1 MKRLTSILL
10 LLIAGLFTFTSCDE
24 DNPITGGDTP
34 KGPEKISQ
42 WMLPIERYGISIDEV
57 AQIEEGRGNKVE
69 RSEELMT
76 LTATPQDTKAV
87 QEIVYYFDRAGLYQ
101 VARVKFASQEVAKQF
116 IDEYLLNNGFVKSN
130 LRTAK
135 ATEEIYVSAPRGS
148 RVSSVV
154 LVDGDK
160 TEPIFWWGS
169 NDNKKTNWLRVDP
182 LQDQTTGIW
191 MPLLPYGATLEMVQL
206 FEARMGH
213 TFDAEASKPDKGVL
227 KFKTGHE
234 VYTEVTYWLDLKTNH
249 FLEESK
255 VSCDTLHRPTPEQV
269 DAYLTAQ
276 GFSASGLKD
285 GEGNPIY
292 YDKITKLIANV
303 DMNIPKDETAKASFR
318 PGIQYYYN
326 SDIEQLLP
334 YEEVDFPMPLFGFDK
349 EKIDDVMKK
358 YADQDYTAAVVDML
372 SNDLPFQGVQTRCK
386 YFPSIILF
394 PADKDESLYG
404 AAIVLCSDMKALRS
418 PALIKSLESSGFV
431 FDKKRTIA
439 LPTYV
444 NEAQGVM
451 AQIDDGTIF
460 LPSVSFSPIEDFTS
474 SATPIAQRLKRLR

>member
-1 MKRLTSILL
+1 MKRITSILL
-10 LLIAGLFTFTSCDE
+10 LLIAGLFTFTSCDD

-34 KGPEKISQ
+34 QGPERISQ
-42 WMLPIERYGISIDEV
+42 WMLPIERYGIAIDEV

-101 VARVKFASQEVAKQF
+101 VARVQFASQETAKQF
-116 IDEYLLNNGFVKSN
+116 IEEYLLNNGFVKSN

-135 ATEEIYVSAPRGS
+135 ASEEIYTSAPRGS

-154 LVDGDK
+154 LVDGEK
-160 TEPIFWWGS
+160 TEPIFWWAN
-169 NDNKKTNWLRVDP
+169 NDNKKTSWLRVDP

-213 TFDAEASKPDKGVL
+213 TFNAEASKPDKGVF

-234 VYTEVTYWLDLKTNH
+234 IYTEVTYWLDEKTNH

-255 VSCDTLHRPTPEQV
+255 ISCDTLHRPTPEQV
-269 DAYLTAQ
+269 DAYLKAQ
-276 GFSASGLKD
+276 GFSSSGLNDK
-285 GEGNPIY
+285 GGNPIY
-292 YDKITKLIANV
+292 YDKATMLIAHV
-303 DMNIPKDETAKASFR
+303 EMNIPKNAEAKKTFR

-326 SDIEQLLP
+326 SELEGQLP
-334 YEEVDFPMPLFGFDK
+334 YEEVDFPMPLFGFEK
-349 EKIDDVMKK
+349 EKIEDVMKK
-358 YADQDYTAAVVDML
+358 YADQPYTAAVVDML
-372 SNDLPFQGVQTRCK
+372 SNELPFQGVQTRYK

-394 PADKDESLYG
+394 PSEKDESLYG
-404 AAIVLCSDMKALRS
+404 SAIVLCSDTKALRS
-418 PALIKSLESSGFV
+418 PALIAALERSGFV

-451 AQIDDGTIF
+451 AQIDDGTIS
-460 LPSVSFSPIEDFTS
+460 LPSVSFGPIEDFGTS
-474 SATPIAQRLKRLR
+474 STSLARRLMR

>member
-1 MKRLTSILL
+1 MKRITSILL
-10 LLIAGLFTFTSCDE
+10 LLIAGLFTFTSCDD

-34 KGPEKISQ
+34 QGPERISQ
-42 WMLPIERYGISIDEV
+42 WMLPIERYGIAIDEV

-87 QEIVYYFDRAGLYQ
+87 QEIVYYFDKNNRYQ
-101 VARVKFASQEVAKQF
+101 VARVKFASQETAKQF
-116 IDEYLLNNGFVKSN
+116 IEEYLLNNGFVKSN

-135 ATEEIYVSAPRGS
+135 ASEEIYTSAPRGS

-154 LVDGDK
+154 LVDGEQ
-160 TEPIFWWGS
+160 TEPIFWWAN
-169 NDNKKTNWLRVDP
+169 NDNKKTSWLRVDP

-213 TFDAEASKPDKGVL
+213 TFNAEASKPDKGVF

-234 VYTEVTYWLDLKTNH
+234 IYTEVTYWLDLKTNH

-255 VSCDTLHRPTPEQV
+255 ISCDTLHRPTPEQV
-269 DAYLTAQ
+269 DAYLKAQ
-276 GFSASGLKD
+276 GFKPTGLKD
-285 GEGNPIY
+285 KEGNPIY
-292 YDKITKLIANV
+292 YDKSIKLIANV
-303 DMNIPKDETAKASFR
+303 DMNIPKDAEAKKTFR
-318 PGIQYYYN
+318 PGIQYYVQNIDNDLAY
-326 SDIEQLLP
+326 D
-334 YEEVDFPMPLFGFDK
+334 EVDFPMPLFGFEKDK
-349 EKIDDVMKK
+349 MEDVMKA
-358 YADQDYTAAVVDML
+358 YAKQDYTAAVVDML
-372 SNDLPFQGVQTRCK
+372 SNELPFQGVQTRSK

-404 AAIVLCSDMKALRS
+404 AAIVLCSDTKALRS
-418 PALIKSLESSGFV
+418 PDLIAKLEENGFV
-431 FDKKRTIA
+431 YDKKRTIA

-444 NEAQGVM
+444 NEYAGVM
-451 AQIDDGTIF
+451 AQIDEAGI
-460 LPSVSFSPIEDFTS
+460 SGVIGISFGPIENFGTS
-474 SATPIAQRLKRLR
+474 STSLARRLMRQR

>member
-1 MKRLTSILL
+1 MKRITSILL
-10 LLIAGLFTFTSCDE
+10 LLIAGLFTFTSCDV

-34 KGPEKISQ
+34 QGPEISQ
-42 WMLPIERYGISIDEV
+42 WMLPIERYGIAIDEV

-101 VARVKFASQEVAKQF
+101 VARVKFASQETAKQF

-135 ATEEIYVSAPRGS
+135 ASEEIYTSAPRGS

-154 LVDGDK
+154 LVDGEK
-160 TEPIFWWGS
+160 TEPIFWWAN
-169 NDNKKTNWLRVDP
+169 NDNKKTSWLRVDP

-213 TFDAEASKPDKGVL
+213 TFDAEASKPDKGVF

-234 VYTEVTYWLDLKTNH
+234 VYNEVTYWLDLKTNH
-249 FLEESK
+249 FLEECK
-255 VSCDTLHRPTPEQV
+255 ISCDTLHRPTPEQV
-269 DAYLTAQ
+269 DAYLKAQ
-276 GFSASGLKD
+276 GFSASGLNDK
-285 GEGNPIY
+285 GGNPIY
-292 YDKITKLIANV
+292 YDKATMLIAHV
-303 DMNIPKDETAKASFR
+303 EMNIPKNAEAKKTFR

-326 SDIEQLLP
+326 SELEGQLP
-334 YEEVDFPMPLFGFDK
+334 YDEVDFPMPLFGFEK
-349 EKIDDVMKK
+349 EKIEDVMKK
-358 YADQDYTAAVVDML
+358 YADQPYTAAVLDML
-372 SNDLPFQGVQTRCK
+372 SNELPFQGVQTRCK

-394 PADKDESLYG
+394 PSEKDESLYG
-404 AAIVLCSDMKALRS
+404 SAIVLCSDTKALRS
-418 PALIKSLESSGFV
+418 PALIAALERSGFV

-451 AQIDDGTIF
+451 AQIDDGSIF
-460 LPSVSFSPIEDFTS
+460 LPSVSFGPIENFGSS
-474 SATPIAQRLKRLR
+474 SASLARRLMRQR

>member
-34 KGPEKISQ
+34 KEPEKISQ

-87 QEIVYYFDRAGLYQ
+87 REIVYYFDRAGLYQ
-101 VARVKFASQEVAKQF
+101 VARVQFASQETAKQF

-213 TFDAEASKPDKGVL
+213 TLDAEASKPDRGVY

-234 VYTEVTYWLDLKTNH
+234 IYTEVTYWLDLKTKH

-285 GEGNPIY
+285 EEGNPIY

>member
-1 MKRLTSILL
+1 MKRITSILL
-10 LLIAGLFTFTSCDE
+10 LLIAGLFTFTSCDV

-34 KGPEKISQ
+34 QGPERISQ
-42 WMLPIERYGISIDEV
+42 WMLPIERYGIAIDEV

-87 QEIVYYFDRAGLYQ
+87 QEIVYYFDKNNRYQ
-101 VARVKFASQEVAKQF
+101 VARVKFASQETAKQF

-135 ATEEIYVSAPRGS
+135 ASEEIYTSAPRGS

-154 LVDGDK
+154 LVDGEK
-160 TEPIFWWGS
+160 TEPIFWWAS
-169 NDNKKTNWLRVDP
+169 NDNKKTSWLRVDP
-182 LQDQTTGIW
+182 LQDKTTGIW
-191 MPLLPYGATLEMVQL
+191 MPILPFGATLEMVQL

-213 TFDAEASKPDKGVL
+213 TFDAEASKPDRGVF

-234 VYTEVTYWLDLKTNH
+234 IYTEVTYWLDEKTNH

-255 VSCDTLHRPTPEQV
+255 ISCDTLHRPTPEQV
-269 DAYLTAQ
+269 DAYLKAQ
-276 GFSASGLKD
+276 GFSASGLNDK
-285 GEGNPIY
+285 GGNPIY
-292 YDKITKLIANV
+292 YDKATMLIAHV
-303 DMNIPKDETAKASFR
+303 EMNIPKNAEAKKTFR
-318 PGIQYYYN
+318 PGIQFYYN
-326 SDIEQLLP
+326 SELEGQLP
-334 YEEVDFPMPLFGFDK
+334 YDEVDFPMPLFGFEK
-349 EKIDDVMKK
+349 EKIEDVMKK
-358 YADQDYTAAVVDML
+358 YADQPYTAAVLDML
-372 SNDLPFQGVQTRCK
+372 SNELPFQGVQTRCK

-394 PADKDESLYG
+394 PSEKDESLYG
-404 AAIVLCSDMKALRS
+404 SAIVLCSDTKALRS
-418 PALIKSLESSGFV
+418 PALIAALERSGFV

-460 LPSVSFSPIEDFTS
+460 LPSVSFGPIENFGSSSTS
-474 SATPIAQRLKRLR
+474 LARRLMR

>member
-1 MKRLTSILL
+1 MKRITSILL
-10 LLIAGLFTFTSCDE
+10 LLIAGLFTFTSCDD

-34 KGPEKISQ
+34 QGPERISQ
-42 WMLPIERYGISIDEV
+42 WMLPIERYGITLDEV
-57 AQIEEGRGNKVE
+57 TQIEKDRGNKVE

-101 VARVKFASQEVAKQF
+101 VARVKFASQETAKQF

-135 ATEEIYVSAPRGS
+135 ASEEIYTSAPRGS

-154 LVDGDK
+154 LVDGEK
-160 TEPIFWWGS
+160 TEPIFWWAN
-169 NDNKKTNWLRVDP
+169 NDNKKTSWLRVDP

-213 TFDAEASKPDKGVL
+213 TFDAEASKPDKGVF

-234 VYTEVTYWLDLKTNH
+234 VYNEVTYWLDLKTNH
-249 FLEESK
+249 FLEECK
-255 VSCDTLHRPTPEQV
+255 ISCDTLHRPTPEQV
-269 DAYLTAQ
+269 DAYLKAQ
-276 GFSASGLKD
+276 GFSASGLNDK
-285 GEGNPIY
+285 GGNPIY
-292 YDKITKLIANV
+292 YDKATMLIAHV
-303 DMNIPKDETAKASFR
+303 EMNIPKNAEAKKTFR
-318 PGIQYYYN
+318 PGIQFYYN
-326 SDIEQLLP
+326 SELEGQLP
-334 YEEVDFPMPLFGFDK
+334 YEEVDFPMPLFGFEK
-349 EKIDDVMKK
+349 EKIEDVMKK
-358 YADQDYTAAVVDML
+358 YADQPYTAAVLDML
-372 SNDLPFQGVQTRCK
+372 SNELPFQGVQTRCK

-394 PADKDESLYG
+394 PSEKDESLYG
-404 AAIVLCSDMKALRS
+404 SAIVLCSDTKALRS
-418 PALIKSLESSGFV
+418 PALIAALERSGFV

-460 LPSVSFSPIEDFTS
+460 LPSVSFGPIENFGTS
-474 SATPIAQRLKRLR
+474 STSLARRLMRQR

>member
-1 MKRLTSILL
+1 MAPQLCTIS
-10 LLIAGLFTFTSCDE
+10 GEDTFTSCDV

-34 KGPEKISQ
+34 QGPEISQ
-42 WMLPIERYGISIDEV
+42 WMLPIERYGIAIDEV

-87 QEIVYYFDRAGLYQ
+87 QEIVYYFDKNNRYQ
-101 VARVKFASQEVAKQF
+101 VARVKFASQETAKQF

-135 ATEEIYVSAPRGS
+135 ASEEIYTSAPRGS

-154 LVDGDK
+154 LVDGEK

-182 LQDQTTGIW
+182 LQDKTTGIW

-213 TFDAEASKPDKGVL
+213 TFDAEASKPDKGVF

-234 VYTEVTYWLDLKTNH
+234 VYNEVTYWLDLKTNH
-249 FLEESK
+249 FLEECK
-255 VSCDTLHRPTPEQV
+255 ISCDTLHRPTPEQV
-269 DAYLTAQ
+269 DAYLKAQ
-276 GFSASGLKD
+276 GFKPTCLKD
-285 GEGNPIY
+285 EEGNPIY
-292 YDKITKLIANV
+292 YDKSIKLIANV
-303 DMNIPKDETAKASFR
+303 DMNIPKNAEAKKTFR
-318 PGIQYYYN
+318 PGIQYYTN
-326 SDIEQLLP
+326 DIDQQLP
-334 YEEVDFPMPLFGFDK
+334 YEEVDFPMPLFGFEKDK
-349 EKIDDVMKK
+349 MEDVMKR
-358 YADQDYTAAVVDML
+358 YAELDYTAAVVDML
-372 SNDLPFQGVQTRCK
+372 SNELPFQGVQTRSK
-386 YFPSIILF
+386 HFPSIILF

-404 AAIVLCSDMKALRS
+404 AAIVLCSDTKALRS
-418 PALIKSLESSGFV
+418 PDLIAKLEENGFV
-431 FDKKRTIA
+431 YDKERTIA

-444 NEAQGVM
+444 NEYAGVM
-451 AQIDDGTIF
+451 AQIDEAG
-460 LPSVSFSPIEDFTS
+460 VSGVMGISFGPIEDFK
-474 SATPIAQRLKRLR
+474 SASLPTARRLMR

>member
-1 MKRLTSILL
+1 MKRITSILL
-10 LLIAGLFTFTSCDE
+10 LLIAGLFTFTSCDV

-34 KGPEKISQ
+34 QGPDRISQ
-42 WMLPIERYGISIDEV
+42 WMLPIERYGITLDEV
-57 AQIEEGRGNKVE
+57 TQIEKDRGNKVE

-101 VARVKFASQEVAKQF
+101 VARVKFASQETAKQF

-135 ATEEIYVSAPRGS
+135 ASEEIYTSAPRGS

-154 LVDGDK
+154 LVDGEK
-160 TEPIFWWGS
+160 TEPIFWWAS
-169 NDNKKTNWLRVDP
+169 NDNKKTSWLRVDP

-213 TFDAEASKPDKGVL
+213 TFDAEASKPDKGVF

-234 VYTEVTYWLDLKTNH
+234 VYNEVTYWLDLKTNH
-249 FLEESK
+249 FLEECK
-255 VSCDTLHRPTPEQV
+255 ISCDTLHRPTPEQV
-269 DAYLTAQ
+269 DTYLKTQ

-285 GEGNPIY
+285 KGGNPIY
-292 YDKITKLIANV
+292 YDKVTKLIANV
-303 DMNIPKDETAKASFR
+303 DMNIPKDAKAKETFR

-334 YEEVDFPMPLFGFDK
+334 YEEVDFPMPLFGFEK
-349 EKIDDVMKK
+349 EKIEDVMKK
-358 YADQDYTAAVVDML
+358 YADLDYTASVVDML
-372 SNDLPFQGVQTRCK
+372 SNELPFQGVQTRYK

-404 AAIVLCSDMKALRS
+404 SAIVLCSDTKALRS
-418 PALIKSLESSGFV
+418 PALIAALERSGFV

-460 LPSVSFSPIEDFTS
+460 LPSVSFGPIENFGTS
-474 SATPIAQRLKRLR
+474 STSLARRLMR

>member
-1 MKRLTSILL
+1 MKRITSILL
-10 LLIAGLFTFTSCDE
+10 LLIAGLFTFTSCDV

-34 KGPEKISQ
+34 QGPERISQ
-42 WMLPIERYGISIDEV
+42 WMLPIERYGITLDEV
-57 AQIEEGRGNKVE
+57 TQIEKDRGNKVE

-101 VARVKFASQEVAKQF
+101 VARVQFASQETAKQF

-135 ATEEIYVSAPRGS
+135 ASEEIYTSAPRGS

-154 LVDGDK
+154 LVDGEQ
-160 TEPIFWWGS
+160 TEPIFWWAN
-169 NDNKKTNWLRVDP
+169 NDNKKTSWLRVDP

-213 TFDAEASKPDKGVL
+213 TFDAEASKPDKGVF

-234 VYTEVTYWLDLKTNH
+234 VYNEVTYWLDLKTNH
-249 FLEESK
+249 FLEECK
-255 VSCDTLHRPTPEQV
+255 ISCDTLHRPTPEQV
-269 DAYLTAQ
+269 DTYLKAQ
-276 GFSASGLKD
+276 GFSASGLNDK
-285 GEGNPIY
+285 GGNPIY
-292 YDKITKLIANV
+292 YDKATMLIAHV
-303 DMNIPKDETAKASFR
+303 EMNIPKNAEAKKTFR
-318 PGIQYYYN
+318 PGIQFYYN
-326 SDIEQLLP
+326 SELEGQLP
-334 YEEVDFPMPLFGFDK
+334 YDEVDFPMPLFGFEK
-349 EKIDDVMKK
+349 EKIEDVMKK
-358 YADQDYTAAVVDML
+358 YADQPYTAAVLDML
-372 SNDLPFQGVQTRCK
+372 SNELPFQGVQTRCK

-394 PADKDESLYG
+394 PSEKDESLYG
-404 AAIVLCSDMKALRS
+404 SAIVLCSDTKALRS
-418 PALIKSLESSGFV
+418 PALIAALERSGFV

-460 LPSVSFSPIEDFTS
+460 LPSVSFGPIENFGTS
-474 SATPIAQRLKRLR
+474 STSLARRLMR

>member
-1 MKRLTSILL
+1 MKRITSILL
-10 LLIAGLFTFTSCDE
+10 LLIAGLFTFTSCDD

-42 WMLPIERYGISIDEV
+42 WMLPIERYGITLDEV
-57 AQIEEGRGNKVE
+57 AQIEKDRGNKVE

-87 QEIVYYFDRAGLYQ
+87 REIVYYFDRAGLYQ
-101 VARVKFASQEVAKQF
+101 VARVQFASQEAAKQF

-213 TFDAEASKPDKGVL
+213 TFDAEASKPDKGVF

-234 VYTEVTYWLDLKTNH
+234 VYNEVTYWLDLKTNH
-249 FLEESK
+249 FLEECK
-255 VSCDTLHRPTPEQV
+255 ISCDTLHRPTPEQV
-269 DAYLTAQ
+269 DTYLKAQ

-285 GEGNPIY
+285 KGGNPIY
-292 YDKITKLIANV
+292 YDKVTKLIANV
-303 DMNIPKDETAKASFR
+303 DMNIPKDAKAKETFR

-334 YEEVDFPMPLFGFDK
+334 YEEVDFPMPLFGFEK
-349 EKIDDVMKK
+349 EKIEDVTKK
-358 YADQDYTAAVVDML
+358 YADQEYTATVLDML
-372 SNDLPFQGVQTRCK
+372 SNDLPFPGVQTRYK

-394 PADKDESLYG
+394 PSEKDESLYG
-404 AAIVLCSDMKALRS
+404 SAIVLCSDTKALRS
-418 PALIKSLESSGFV
+418 PALIAALERSGFV

-444 NEAQGVM
+444 NEYAGVM

-460 LPSVSFSPIEDFTS
+460 LPSVSFGPIEDFK
-474 SATPIAQRLKRLR
+474 SASVPMARRLMR

>member
-1 MKRLTSILL
+1 MKRITSILL
-10 LLIAGLFTFTSCDE
+10 LLIAGLFTFTSCDV

-34 KGPEKISQ
+34 QGPEISQ
-42 WMLPIERYGISIDEV
+42 WMLPIERYGIAIDEV

-101 VARVKFASQEVAKQF
+101 VARVKFASQETAKQF

-135 ATEEIYVSAPRGS
+135 ASEEIYTSAPRGS

-154 LVDGDK
+154 LVDGEQ
-160 TEPIFWWGS
+160 TEPIFWWAS
-169 NDNKKTNWLRVDP
+169 NDNKKTSWLRVDP
-182 LQDQTTGIW
+182 LQDKTTGIW
-191 MPLLPYGATLEMVQL
+191 MPILPFGATLEMVQL

-213 TFDAEASKPDKGVL
+213 TFDAEASKPDRGVF

-234 VYTEVTYWLDLKTNH
+234 IYTEVTYWLDEKTNH

-255 VSCDTLHRPTPEQV
+255 ISCDTLHRPTPEQV
-269 DAYLTAQ
+269 DAYLKAQ
-276 GFSASGLKD
+276 GFSASGLNDK
-285 GEGNPIY
+285 GGNPIY
-292 YDKITKLIANV
+292 YDKATMLIAHV
-303 DMNIPKDETAKASFR
+303 EMNIPKNAEAKKTFR
-318 PGIQYYYN
+318 PGIQFYYN
-326 SDIEQLLP
+326 SELEGQLP
-334 YEEVDFPMPLFGFDK
+334 YDEVDFPMPLFGFEK
-349 EKIDDVMKK
+349 EKIEDVMKK
-358 YADQDYTAAVVDML
+358 YADQPYTAAVLDML
-372 SNDLPFQGVQTRCK
+372 SNELPFQGVQTRCK

-394 PADKDESLYG
+394 PSEKDESLYG
-404 AAIVLCSDMKALRS
+404 SAIVLCSDTKALRS
-418 PALIKSLESSGFV
+418 PALIAALERSGFV

-451 AQIDDGTIF
+451 AQIDDGSIF
-460 LPSVSFSPIEDFTS
+460 LPSVSFGPIENFGSS
-474 SATPIAQRLKRLR
+474 SASLARRLMRQR

>member
-34 KGPEKISQ
+34 KWPEKISQ

-57 AQIEEGRGNKVE
+57 AQIEEDRGNKVE

-87 QEIVYYFDRAGLYQ
+87 REIVYYFDKSSHYQ
-101 VARVKFASQEVAKQF
+101 VARVKFASQETAKQF

-213 TFDAEASKPDKGVL
+213 TLDAEASKPDRGVY

-234 VYTEVTYWLDLKTNH
+234 IYTEVTYWLDLKTKH

-285 GEGNPIY
+285 EEGNPIY

-451 AQIDDGTIF
+451 AQIDDGSIF
-460 LPSVSFSPIEDFTS
+460 IPSVSFSPIEDFTS